1 MRAIS
6 FAAVAPHAP
15 PAPPAPPG
23 LRRAL
28 GDWRRRRAAG
38 ERVRAV
44 DNWSGTAPRCSR
56 PGLQLAQ
63 EAAVGPAR
71 SDGVVHGGRR
81 AGAGGPG
88 EQGPAGL
95 SCRLVAGCS
104 PSGSLIPL
112 DPEVV
117 EAERAAGA
125 RVGDAEAPVERL
137 GAVREE
143 PPDLAA
149 REGGRRGRLGEPRV
163 AVDARLLRPCPNLHL
178 CFKEIGKLL
187 E

>member
-81 AGAGGPG
+81 AGAGGTG

-95 SCRLVAGCS
+95 SCRLVARCS

-125 RVGDAEAPVERL
+125 RVGDAEAPV

-149 REGGRRGRLGEPRV
+149 REGGHRGEPRV
-163 AVDARLLRPCPNLHL
+163 AVDARLLRLCPNLHL
-178 CFKEIGKLL
+178 CFKEIGELL
-187 E
+187 D